1 MSGERNNAK
10 EREMNCDGD
19 RLQKSRESVVISDY
33 YSMGECA
40 AEPRGNG
47 NGKNL

>member
-1 MSGERNNAK
+1 MQILVVYLHI
-10 EREMNCDGD
+10 NCNGG
-19 RLQKSRESVVISDY
+19 QTPEINISDY